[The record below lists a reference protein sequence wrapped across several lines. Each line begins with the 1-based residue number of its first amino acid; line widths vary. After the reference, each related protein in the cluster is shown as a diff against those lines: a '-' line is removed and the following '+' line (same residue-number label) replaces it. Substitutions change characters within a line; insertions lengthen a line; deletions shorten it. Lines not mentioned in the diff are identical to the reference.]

1 MLLPPSPR
9 RSAGGSGSALK
20 PLATCTSAAAA
31 AAASVRTA
39 TMVGC
44 GGRVYDTNSEDG
56 SWSQIYN
63 KRECTAMHLR
73 RVLSAGLVCGATCF
87 APASAPSA
95 LRLSSAVALR
105 APAGVRAGRCVSSAH
120 AHAEHARCHR
130 RVARGPPSSRARAGP
145 AAVWPVCRTFASSG
159 KALSA
164 KGRDSNVE
172 QGDIGGRE
180 PACSRSCRAGWAR
193 ARCGV
198 SAVRDARVVRQAA
211 TSLVVAALTTSMKT
225 MTRTSRCALFCL
237 R

>member
-1 MLLPPSPR
+1 MWSGFLAVDPKFANLSSAPIPIERLLERFPYPP
-9 RSAGGSGSALK
+9 
-20 PLATCTSAAAA
+20 C
-31 AAASVRTA
+31 
-39 TMVGC
+39 
-44 GGRVYDTNSEDG
+44 
-56 SWSQIYN
+56 Q
-63 KRECTAMHLR
+63 RECTAMHLR

>member
-1 MLLPPSPR
+1 LLLPPSPR

-39 TMVGC
+39 TMGQVWRPGSRHEL
-44 GGRVYDTNSEDG
+44 GGKKIGRTVRGRRS
-56 SWSQIYN
+56 

-130 RVARGPPSSRARAGP
+130 RVARALPPHARARARPRCGRCAGP
-145 AAVWPVCRTFASSG
+145 LRRLARPSAPRGATATWSKATSVGASLRAAAPAGPV
-159 KALSA
+159 
-164 KGRDSNVE
+164 GR
-172 QGDIGGRE
+172 
-180 PACSRSCRAGWAR
+180 AR
-193 ARCGV
+193 AAG
-198 SAVRDARVVRQAA
+198 
-211 TSLVVAALTTSMKT
+211 
-225 MTRTSRCALFCL
+225 CL
-237 R
+237 RSVTREWCGRRLLHWWWRL